1 MVLRHL
7 FQMSQVIAAAFLL
20 SCAATTQTGVANR
33 QYAVGTGPSDK
44 LQLPVPFATPSAR
57 NNSKVIGWPKGKMP
71 TAAPGFEVS
80 LFAENLDNPRQA
92 YVLPNG
98 DILVVEATREWP
110 AGPIGRRNRGIGSLC
125 SEIPIKTASLISVK
139 FS

>member
-1 MVLRHL
+1 MTLRHL

-20 SCAATTQTGVANR
+20 SCAATTPTNVANR
-33 QYAVGTGPSDK
+33 QYPIGTGPSDK
-44 LQLPVPFATPSAR
+44 LQLPAPFDTPSAR

-92 YVLPNG
+92 YPLA
-98 DILVVEATREWP
+98 E
-110 AGPIGRRNRGIGSLC
+110 RRHIGSGGH
-125 SEIPIKTASLISVK
+125 SRVAWPGRSTGEIEESDNFVQRYQ
-139 FS
+139 